1 MNANLSRAQQ
11 AFKEL
16 VTLRRD
22 FHAHPELSWKERR
35 TQQKIL
41 EYLDKWG
48 IPAVVSTGTGV
59 IATLE
64 GARNKDVVL
73 GIRADIDALPLT
85 EAAHPPYVSQNQGCM
100 HACGHDTHIAML
112 LVTARLLAEK
122 KDDLPLTVR
131 FLFQPAEEYI
141 ADSGALHMK
150 EDPLVKAITRMI
162 AIHIQGMLP
171 YGMANLQ
178 EGPIMA
184 ASDTFDIFIKGRGG
198 HGAHPEE
205 AIDPIAAGVAYYNA
219 LQTLVSRETKALD
232 AAVIGI
238 TSFQSGETS
247 NVIPET
253 ARLMG
258 TCRTFSPTL
267 RERFPKQLERLA
279 RGIGEATRTTIEACY
294 HYGTPVMVNDPSVT
308 QTGLAAAAAI
318 FGRDKVIT
326 EEPRMGGEDFA
337 KYDAPKAMLCLG
349 GGFEDEKRRKAQHN
363 PQFDIDER
371 ALPLGVAYFLE
382 YVDEYGRKLDGTA
395 I

>member
-1 MNANLSRAQQ
+1 
-11 AFKEL
+11 
-16 VTLRRD
+16 
-22 FHAHPELSWKERR
+22 
-35 TQQKIL
+35 
-41 EYLDKWG
+41 
-48 IPAVVSTGTGV
+48 
-59 IATLE
+59 
-64 GARNKDVVL
+64 
-73 GIRADIDALPLT
+73 
-85 EAAHPPYVSQNQGCM
+85 
-100 HACGHDTHIAML
+100 
-112 LVTARLLAEK
+112 
-122 KDDLPLTVR
+122 
-131 FLFQPAEEYI
+131 
-141 ADSGALHMK
+141 
-150 EDPLVKAITRMI
+150 
-162 AIHIQGMLP
+162 MLP
-171 YGMANLQ
+171 SL
-178 EGPIMA
+178 
-184 ASDTFDIFIKGRGG
+184 
-198 HGAHPEE
+198 
-205 AIDPIAAGVAYYNA
+205 A
-219 LQTLVSRETKALD
+219 LRLSKA
-232 AAVIGI
+232 VRR
-238 TSFQSGETS
+238 ETS

-326 EEPRMGGEDFA
+326 EETRMGGEDFA

>member
-16 VTLRRD
+16 VTLRRG

-112 LVTARLLAEK
+112 LVTARLHAEK

-219 LQTLVSRETKALD
+219 VQTLVSRETKALD
-232 AAVIGI
+232 A
-238 TSFQSGETS
+238 
-247 NVIPET
+247 
-253 ARLMG
+253 
-258 TCRTFSPTL
+258 CRHWHYV
-267 RERFPKQLERLA
+267 FPKR
-279 RGIGEATRTTIEACY
+279 
-294 HYGTPVMVNDPSVT
+294 
-308 QTGLAAAAAI
+308 
-318 FGRDKVIT
+318 
-326 EEPRMGGEDFA
+326 
-337 KYDAPKAMLCLG
+337 
-349 GGFEDEKRRKAQHN
+349 
-363 PQFDIDER
+363 
-371 ALPLGVAYFLE
+371 
-382 YVDEYGRKLDGTA
+382 
-395 I
+395 

>member
-64 GARNKDVVL
+64 GARNKDVIL

-150 EDPLVKAITRMI
+150 EDPLVKAMTRMI

-205 AIDPIAAGVAYYNA
+205 AIYPIAAGVAYYNA
-219 LQTLVSRETKALD
+219 VQTLVSRETKALD
-232 AAVIGI
+232 APSLALRLSKAVRRAMSSPKRPVLWEPAVPSALRLGNV
-238 TSFQSGETS
+238 SLSSWNGSPVESGRRHVRPLKL
-247 NVIPET
+247 VII
-253 ARLMG
+253 M
-258 TCRTFSPTL
+258 
-267 RERFPKQLERLA
+267 ERR
-279 RGIGEATRTTIEACY
+279 
-294 HYGTPVMVNDPSVT
+294 SW
-308 QTGLAAAAAI
+308 
-318 FGRDKVIT
+318 
-326 EEPRMGGEDFA
+326 
-337 KYDAPKAMLCLG
+337 
-349 GGFEDEKRRKAQHN
+349 
-363 PQFDIDER
+363 
-371 ALPLGVAYFLE
+371 
-382 YVDEYGRKLDGTA
+382 
-395 I
+395 